1 MSQKRKLSV
10 QSVNKIKYESLEEF
24 GESIFSE
31 VYQSANRCLAKIMED
46 NAMLNQKKKTGHF
59 EDEQLSNIVAF
70 LGERGM
76 GKSSAMLSYAHFL
89 KTYEAEKAGEFK
101 INNVGNDKLTF
112 LVLPRIDTA
121 MMGRGESILDVILAK
136 MWDNFYER
144 DKQIGK
150 RSNVLVEEVREDFN
164 RVKNTYRNYKKILLG
179 NELLQDMASVRE
191 LHELAA
197 CINLRSEL
205 KKLLEDYL
213 AYENDRNF
221 LVICLD
227 DLDMTMGDLYES
239 IEQIRLFL
247 MIPKVIILSTINLSR
262 FMMSCQKY
270 LWERLSCNL
279 ITQEENKKKI
289 DHYAKDYVA
298 KILPSNMRINMPY
311 LGMAGG
317 VEYEIELGEY
327 LQYLYVEN
335 IPEKPYYDERKLM
348 FTLLANYSDIFFL
361 PYEEERHFLQDDSLR
376 TIVNKLYILLSI
388 LKEKRDVRFEL
399 VYRWY
404 FDKLTEYGQGISNTK
419 LVEKFLRIEN
429 RYINE
434 NIVNI
439 LLDMELE
446 EDIEIKGEDYGDI
459 LWYLLLIEG
468 KFSREVFNFVTLF
481 YSIQICS
488 GLKRGIEK
496 VENICKG
503 NIFYATL
510 TEIWEKTVSDGSC
523 LERRRLLGR
532 LLDTELFYEE
542 IERKRLSVTEIINRN
557 AQGLMD
563 IFIAA
568 NFCGFSLEKIV
579 YTATISQDDKTSEIP
594 GTDNKQGNRKT
605 ILILEVKDSNNIYP
619 TISIDNFILNILE
632 FEKNLTVYIKNI
644 YYAIALEIEKESGKQ
659 ELSPEELE
667 RILEND
673 VWKYKEYGEWKTQY
687 NISKDADVREIL
699 PIQSVELMV
708 YLARNMFRTLRK
720 YVQSRGQGITFEGL
734 KREWEGLVSDL
745 GEAEE
750 FCSYKELKGVSY
762 AERLASY
769 WKMLS
774 PQDIGIEIREK
785 MDIPSDRIPNRPKL

>member
-10 QSVNKIKYESLEEF
+10 QSVNKIKYENLKEF
-24 GESIFSE
+24 GESIFRE
-31 VYQSANRCLAKIMED
+31 VYQSASRCVAKIIED
-46 NAMLNQKKKTGHF
+46 NAILNQREKDGYF
-59 EDEQLSNIVAF
+59 EDEQLSNVVAF

-76 GKSSAMLSYAHFL
+76 GKSSAMLSYSHFL
-89 KTYEAEKAGEFK
+89 KTYEKEKAGEFK
-101 INNVGNDKLTF
+101 INNAGDNKLSF

-121 MMGRGESILDVILAK
+121 MIGGGESILDVILAT
-136 MWDNFYER
+136 MWDKFYER
-144 DKQIGK
+144 EKQIGK
-150 RSNVLVEEVREDFN
+150 RSNVLAEEVREDFN

-289 DHYAKDYVA
+289 DHYAKDYAA

-317 VEYEIELGEY
+317 VEYEIELDSY
-327 LQYLYVEN
+327 LQYLHVEN

-348 FTLLANYSDIFFL
+348 FTLFANYLDIFFL

-376 TIVNKLYILLSI
+376 AMVNKLHILLSI
-388 LKEKRDVRFEL
+388 LKEGEDVRFEL
-399 VYRWY
+399 AYRWY
-404 FDKLTEYGQGISNTK
+404 FDRLAEYGQSISNTK

-429 RYINE
+429 RYING

-439 LLDMELE
+439 LLDMKLE
-446 EDIEIKGEDYGDI
+446 KDIEIEGEDYGDI
-459 LWYLLLIEG
+459 LRYLLLVEG
-468 KFSREVFNFVTLF
+468 KFHREVFNFVTLF

-496 VENICKG
+496 IENICKG
-503 NIFYATL
+503 NIFYASL
-510 TEIWEKTVSDGSC
+510 SEIWKETVSNGSC
-523 LERRRLLGR
+523 LERRRSLGR
-532 LLDTELFYEE
+532 LLDTELIFEE
-542 IERKRLSVTEIINRN
+542 RKRKRLSVAEIINRN
-557 AQGLMD
+557 ARRLIDM
-563 IFIAA
+563 FIVA
-568 NFCGFSLEKIV
+568 NFCGFPLEEIIYKAEIL
-579 YTATISQDDKTSEIP
+579 QDNKTEEIP
-594 GTDNKQGNRKT
+594 GTGNKQGSRKT
-605 ILILEVKDSNNIYP
+605 ILTLKMENNNIYP
-619 TISIDNFILNILE
+619 TISIDNFICNILKYK
-632 FEKNLTVYIKNI
+632 KNLTIYIKNI
-644 YYAIALEIEKESGKQ
+644 YRAIALEREKEPVKQ
-659 ELSPEELE
+659 ELSQEELE
-667 RILEND
+667 QILEDD
-673 VWKYKEYGEWKTQY
+673 VWKYKKYEEWKTQY
-687 NISKDADVREIL
+687 NICEGEDVREIL

-708 YLARNMFRTLRK
+708 YLARNMLRTLRK
-720 YVQSRGQGITFEGL
+720 YVRSKGQGITFKGL
-734 KREWEGLVSDL
+734 KSEWDGLVSDL
-745 GEAEE
+745 REVEE
-750 FCSYKELKGVSY
+750 FCSYKEVKGISY
-762 AERLASY
+762 AERLDAY

-785 MDIPSDRIPNRPKL
+785 LDIPSERIPNRPKL